1 MIISV
6 IFSGVQRLEEAA
18 RAHEIEMAEVV
29 RKSRFENGE
38 KLESMQRSF
47 EKQIQELNVSTQ

>member
-1 MIISV
+1 M
-6 IFSGVQRLEEAA
+6 EEAA